1 MAKAK
6 RSTAKKKV
14 PSSARPRSQSVR
26 GIRRNAAAKKLGRW
40 AVPLILIAGLL
51 VGIGFFGLIG
61 YRTAT
66 ASGFFA
72 VRKIEVRGT
81 ERSSIDDIKRIVAA
95 NTEKS
100 GVWQADL
107 SSIREKIEK
116 LPFVR
121 TVSVS
126 MILPAGIRVN
136 VTERV
141 PAAIVRLPSGD
152 VLVYNEGVILAPAAK
167 PEPTLPFALKGW
179 DESKTDK
186 APTEN
191 LARLKMYKKI
201 LDEAHDLGIAD
212 RIKEVNF
219 GDMRDPTAVI
229 TDGGKPILVV
239 LAKDNL
245 GKSLKSAIEAVAGKG
260 ERVKAVNAV
269 GISPILEY
277 LGN

>member
-6 RSTAKKKV
+6 RSTTKKKA
-14 PSSARPRSQSVR
+14 PSPARSRSQSVR
-26 GIRRNAAAKKLGRW
+26 GIRRSAAAKKLGKW
-40 AVPLILIAGLL
+40 AAPLVLIVGLL
-51 VGIGFFGLIG
+51 IGIGIFGVIG

-72 VRKIEVRGT
+72 VRRIEVRGV
-81 ERSSIDDIKRIVAA
+81 ERASTDDIKRVVAA
-95 NTEKS
+95 NTEKT

-121 TVSVS
+121 SVSVS
-126 MILPAGIRVN
+126 MVLPAGIRINIV
-136 VTERV
+136 ERI
-141 PAAIVRLPSGD
+141 PAAIVRVSSGD
-152 VLVYNEGVILAPAAK
+152 VLVDNEGVILAPAAK
-167 PEPTLPFALKGW
+167 AEPALPFVLRGW
-179 DESKTDK
+179 DESKTEK

-191 LARLKMYKKI
+191 LARLKMYRKM
-201 LDEAHDLGIAD
+201 LDEAHDLGITD
-212 RIKEVNF
+212 RLKEVNF
-219 GDMRDPTAVI
+219 GDTRDPAAVI
-229 TDGGKPILVV
+229 TDAGKLIVV
-239 LAKDNL
+239 TLAKDNL

-260 ERVKAVNAV
+260 DKVRSVNAM